1 MPKAKHYVSNRC
13 DHENRDVRADALH
26 KDLGRHDA
34 RFLNCLID
42 VEKMKCRIGVV
53 RKGTEDI
60 KFRLKDDRANTS
72 VCDEKDYSKRA
83 DNRQNFKI

>member
-1 MPKAKHYVSNRC
+1 MPKAKHYVSDRR

-26 KDLGRHDA
+26 KDISWHDA
-34 RFLNCLID
+34 RFLDCLID

-60 KFRLKDDRANTS
+60 KFRLKDDRAKTS
-72 VCDEKDYSKRA
+72 VCDEKDYGKRA
-83 DNRQNFKI
+83 DNR